1 MVIKHLTVAS
11 EELISKPAS
20 LINMLKTEI
29 RQLTHLSQMEFPT
42 IINCISP
49 ILFYRLLG
57 GIFHFYLNFNP

>member
-29 RQLTHLSQMEFPT
+29 RQLTHLSRMEFPT
-42 IINCISP
+42 IINWTSP
-49 ILFYRLLG
+49 IPF
-57 GIFHFYLNFNP
+57 

>member
-29 RQLTHLSQMEFPT
+29 RQNPFKPNGIWHYYQLDKSVVRWYF
-42 IINCISP
+42 S
-49 ILFYRLLG
+49 LFK
-57 GIFHFYLNFNP
+57 F